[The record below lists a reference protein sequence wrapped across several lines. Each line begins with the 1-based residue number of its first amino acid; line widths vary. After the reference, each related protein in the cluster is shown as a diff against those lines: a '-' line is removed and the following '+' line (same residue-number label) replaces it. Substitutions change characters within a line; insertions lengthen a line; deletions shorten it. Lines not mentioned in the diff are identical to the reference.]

1 MKASA
6 ARALCGVLLGA
17 ALLPGYIRE
26 TNSAGAIVHRTD
38 FNDIPFLINSQTAP
52 GMTNA
57 QGAVVI
63 TPSSDP
69 VGAIRAAA
77 EAWNAIPQSSLRF
90 RTPELSTV
98 SPTGADGLHVVSF
111 EDRPENRDVVG
122 DATAVTL
129 FFSTQNGVIRDTDI
143 YMNPAIDDGA
153 GGISPFSTDG
163 SAGSYDILAT
173 VLHEFGHAFGA
184 NHTNVMGATMFQ
196 FGRQTEVFA
205 GTLAPDD
212 VAFAVDVY
220 PAPGGQADFGRIRGT
235 ALFDDG
241 RPIRGGLV
249 AAVNPATGVVIGGL
263 TDLSSG
269 AYNILMPPG
278 EYVVYL
284 ESLNGPVTP
293 RALALQ
299 DADVTFPFQVSLF
312 EGPDGG
318 RTVTVGADQIAVA
331 DLRTVAGPP
340 ALDIA
345 RWGVEAGEFIFHT
358 TGPLE
363 LAAPQLELFLWGP
376 GIAQVN
382 EAGLELLGPDLTLVP
397 GSVRFD
403 RRLVVG
409 EFAGA
414 LRFTVN
420 IRPPSRPGQSA
431 AGGSLTTILVS
442 AEGRTAAL
450 TGSAVVEADF
460 AGAPEFSA
468 AGVANAASFVAGPI
482 APGGLVSIFG
492 FDLGPE
498 TAVSTPGFSSA
509 TGLLP
514 TRLGGVRAEFDG
526 IEAPLVFVSKNQ
538 LNLQAPYELAG
549 RGSASLVVVREGLRS
564 PEVSM
569 PVVAA
574 APGLFVVNGTAGAIL
589 NQDSSLNTPAN
600 PAPRGGAV
608 IVFGTGQGLVS
619 SPVPTGGP
627 ALGDPLS
634 GRNGVTATVGGEP
647 AQVLFAGLAPGFVG
661 LLQVNL
667 LLPENA
673 PSGDGV
679 PVRIFV
685 DGVPSQEGVTLA
697 IAP

>member
-1 MKASA
+1 M
-6 ARALCGVLLGA
+6 RAPLLGVICGLLLGA
-17 ALLPGYIRE
+17 SLLPGYIRE
-26 TNSAGAIVHRTD
+26 TNSAGAIVYRTD
-38 FNDIPFLINSQTAP
+38 FTDVAFLINSQTAP
-52 GMTNA
+52 GMTNSE
-57 QGAVVI
+57 GAVVI
-63 TPSSDP
+63 TASSDP

-77 EAWNAIPQSSLRF
+77 EAWNAIPQSALRF

-111 EDRPENRDVVG
+111 QDTPENRDVVG

-129 FFSTQNGVIRDTDI
+129 FFSTSTGAIRDTDI
-143 YMNPAIDDGA
+143 YMNPAIDDDA
-153 GGISPFSTDG
+153 GGISPFSADG
-163 SAGSYDILAT
+163 SAGSYDILST

-196 FGRQTEVFA
+196 FGRQAEVFA

-241 RPIRGGLV
+241 QPIRGGMV
-249 AAVNPATGVVIGGL
+249 AAVNPSTGVVIGGL

-269 AYNILMPPG
+269 AYDILVPPG
-278 EYVVYL
+278 EYVVYI

-293 RALALQ
+293 TALALQ
-299 DADVTFPFQVSLF
+299 DAAVTAPFQVSLF
-312 EGPDGG
+312 KGPGGG
-318 RTVTVGADQIAVA
+318 RTVTVGADQVAVA
-331 DLRTVAGPP
+331 DLRTISGPP

-345 RWGVEAGEFIFHT
+345 RWGVGAGEFIFHT

-363 LAAPQLELFLWGP
+363 LAAPELELFLWGP
-376 GIAQVN
+376 GVSGVT
-382 EAGLELLGPDLTLVP
+382 EAGLELLGPDITLVP

-420 IRPPSRPGQSA
+420 IRPPSRPSQTA
-431 AGGSLTTILVS
+431 AGGSLATILATVD
-442 AEGRTAAL
+442 GLTAAL
-450 TGSAVVEADF
+450 TGSAVVEANF
-460 AGAPEFSA
+460 GGAPEFTA

-514 TRLGGVRAEFDG
+514 TQLGGVQVAFDG

-549 RGSASLVVVREGLRS
+549 RSSTSVVITKDGLSSVSVPVPVAPAS
-564 PEVSM
+564 
-569 PVVAA
+569 
-574 APGLFVVNGTAGAIL
+574 PGLFVINGTEGAIL

-608 IVFGTGQGLVS
+608 ILFGTGQGLVS

-627 ALGDPLS
+627 ALSDPLS

-647 AQVLFAGLAPGFVG
+647 AQVFFAGLAPGFVG

-673 PSGDGV
+673 PVGDAV
-679 PVRIFV
+679 PVQIFV
-685 DGVPSQEGVTLA
+685 DGVPSQKGVTLA
-697 IAP
+697 ITP